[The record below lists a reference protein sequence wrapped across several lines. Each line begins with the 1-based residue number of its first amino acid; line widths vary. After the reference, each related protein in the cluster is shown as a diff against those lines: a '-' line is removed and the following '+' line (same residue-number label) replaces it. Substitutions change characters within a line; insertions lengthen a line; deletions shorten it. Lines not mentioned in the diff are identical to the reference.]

1 MAIKRYRLAYL
12 VCVATVALALPACS
26 TPVHMPAEGTSPF
39 WESAKPEAAEDKAKL
54 PMAKDRTGE
63 QATEDKAK
71 AQATAPLIPAGKT
84 EDLAA
89 WALPKWGEDG
99 DGSPSPFWDRLDAD
113 IDLAFQDYRNYY
125 SWSNLLL
132 LGLGVGAMEPVA
144 NTPADN
150 QIENWMRKRGH
161 AHGESLA
168 QLFGYGGQLWVALP
182 VGLEIAALCGKA
194 PEDYAT
200 DGGWYEWS
208 NRSLRAI
215 AVGFPPVVA
224 GYALLGSGRPDLRY
238 DSHWHPFAHFH
249 GVSGHTFIGAVPFL
263 TAASMTDNP
272 WIKYPLVFGSFMTG
286 WSRLYEDRHFFSQV
300 ALGWWCAFLAVRSVN
315 MTVNDR
321 LSVVPMVTPGGAGM
335 GLEWHF

>member
-1 MAIKRYRLAYL
+1 MAMTRYRLGYL
-12 VCVATVALALPACS
+12 LGLAALALVLPACS
-26 TPVHMPAEGTSPF
+26 APVRTTAVDIGPGVVPLG
-39 WESAKPEAAEDKAKL
+39 ESAKPQAAT
-54 PMAKDRTGE
+54 P
-63 QATEDKAK
+63 
-71 AQATAPLIPAGKT
+71 PASAGSA
-84 EDLAA
+84 ENLAA
-89 WALPKWGEDG
+89 WATPEGQDSLLDP
-99 DGSPSPFWDRLDAD
+99 PSLFWDRLDR
-113 IDLAFQDYRNYY
+113 DLDLSLQDYRNYY
-125 SWSNLLL
+125 SLPNLLL

-150 QIENWMRKRGH
+150 HIRNWMQKRGH
-161 AHGESLA
+161 GHAESLA
-168 QLFGYGGQLWVALP
+168 ELFGYGGQLWVALP

-200 DGGWYEWS
+200 DGGWFEWS

-215 AVGFPPVVA
+215 AVGFPPVLA

-238 DSHWHPFAHFH
+238 DSHWHPFDHFH

-286 WSRLYEDRHFFSQV
+286 WSRLYQDRHYFSQV
-300 ALGWWCAFLAVRSVN
+300 ALGWWCAVLAVRSVN
-315 MTVNDR
+315 LTENQR
-321 LSVVPMVTPGGAGM
+321 LSVVPMVTPSGAGM